1 MFMSQWS
8 MQERATQ
15 KHSILFWDSSELGIT
30 ATPFG
35 PGCWKIKVARKWM
48 NTQPGYVLIIIFMN
62 NCCYRYLSCF
72 HGRFSFFLFGGSF
85 CFLCLPHYLVIWQ
98 FHSVN
103 ALISRNN
110 KARQVNN
117 IHYFVKM
124 VLSKGWVIKHKA
136 GSKQSDVE
144 VEVDMVHV
152 MQAGQLRQRSKMAGL
167 VECFLYTVVST
178 YKTLEK
184 GGELMDQQNGQR
196 LICAVWLDSRAT
208 IEATVSACS
217 P

>member
-1 MFMSQWS
+1 

-110 KARQVNN
+110 KAGQVNN

-124 VLSKGWVIKHKA
+124 VPSKGCVIKHKA
-136 GSKQSDVE
+136 GSQMLK
-144 VEVDMVHV
+144 
-152 MQAGQLRQRSKMAGL
+152 SKLTWSMS
-167 VECFLYTVVST
+167 C
-178 YKTLEK
+178 
-184 GGELMDQQNGQR
+184 R
-196 LICAVWLDSRAT
+196 LDSWVR
-208 IEATVSACS
+208 VSLRWQVLLSVSCTQWLVLTKH
-217 P
+217 